1 MYCPKCLN
9 NTLSISSKGVINIT
23 INGKQMDAGRFLF
36 NLESQEKKQQLKPAL
51 KVKLQEFFKWYS
63 SFQNKAPITFV
74 SIDTSDMR
82 CEEGC
87 GISAKSRFSVI
98 DVLIPKAELL
108 ELLAVEAKCYG
119 IEIQLQ
125 E

>member
-51 KVKLQEFFKWYS
+51 KAKLQEFFKWYS
-63 SFQNKAPITFV
+63 GFQNKAPITFV